1 MAAVCLQIET
11 ADTQSGE
18 VKRKGVQIDMKFG
31 NGCWLQKEGIECFSP
46 KEAYFVKTTEQDVTI
61 CAPTANINHR
71 GDTLGGINLTVKI
84 SAPAPEVIRVQTAH
98 HLGVQAKIPE
108 FELTFA
114 KDFKPE
120 ITDTEEE
127 VVVKSGSLA
136 LRINKK
142 TGACAMSV
150 TESFSPQAQAGILDT
165 CVLAGPDLPT
175 TMIQT
180 VKHTCASSLD
190 LK

>member
-1 MAAVCLQIET
+1 MVNEQAGTPE
-11 ADTQSGE
+11 E

-46 KEAYFVKTTEQDVTI
+46 KEAYFVKTTEQNVTI
-61 CAPTANINHR
+61 CAPTSNINHR

-98 HLGVQAKIPE
+98 HLGVQAKTPE

-142 TGACAMSV
+142 NWSMRYERDGKLLTASAGRNSGA
-150 TESFSPQAQAGILDT
+150 
-165 CVLAGPDLPT
+165 
-175 TMIQT
+175 
-180 VKHTCASSLD
+180 
-190 LK
+190 